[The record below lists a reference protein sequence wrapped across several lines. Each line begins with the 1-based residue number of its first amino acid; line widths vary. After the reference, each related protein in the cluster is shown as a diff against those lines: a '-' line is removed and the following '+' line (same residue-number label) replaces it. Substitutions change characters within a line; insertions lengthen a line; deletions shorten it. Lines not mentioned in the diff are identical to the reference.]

1 MIYETDEIK
10 ALVKKGELPQITEE
24 NYYSNEIAHKYMSFH
39 RWLSF
44 HGSLGVPGCEARAA
58 AELNGEYEDE
68 DKNNDAFLI
77 GGYIDAY
84 LAGSPE
90 ELEQYKQDHPE
101 MFVTRGDRKG
111 ELQAK
116 YLICEKMI
124 ERCKRDELFMA
135 FLSGEH
141 QAIFVGMLFGIPWC
155 CKLDSYL
162 PGKMICDLKSTREMH
177 RQFYVPDFGH
187 VDFISY
193 YSYVHQLAIYR
204 ELVKLNTG
212 DQLPCF
218 IAAVSKSNHP
228 EIKVIHVDDMALY
241 DALTEVKTSCE
252 AGSIPDVWRG
262 LVKPIRCGRPECTY
276 CVDTEVLTDPIN
288 YKELIMGD

>member
-10 ALVKKGELPQITEE
+10 KLVKAGELPQITED
-24 NYYSNEIAHKYMSFH
+24 NYYSDEIAHKYMSFH

-44 HGSLGVPGCEARAA
+44 HGSLGVPGCEAKAV
-58 AELNGEYEDE
+58 AELNGEYEE
-68 DKNNDAFLI
+68 DKVNDAFLI

-84 LAGSPE
+84 LVGSE
-90 ELEQYKQDHPE
+90 AELEQYKQDHPE

-141 QAIFVGMLFGIPWC
+141 QSIFVAEMFGVPWC
-155 CKLDSYL
+155 CKLDSYI
-162 PGKMICDLKSTREMH
+162 PGKLICDLKSTREMH

-193 YSYVHQLAIYR
+193 YSYVQQLAIYR

-212 DQLPCF
+212 ETLPCF

-228 EIKVIHVDDMALY
+228 EIKVIHVDDVSLY
-241 DALTEVKTSCE
+241 DAITEVKNSCE
-252 AGSIPDVWRG
+252 TGSVPDVWRG
-262 LVKPIRCGRPECTY
+262 LVKPIRCNRPECEY
-276 CVDTEVLTDPIN
+276 CVDTEVLKDPIN